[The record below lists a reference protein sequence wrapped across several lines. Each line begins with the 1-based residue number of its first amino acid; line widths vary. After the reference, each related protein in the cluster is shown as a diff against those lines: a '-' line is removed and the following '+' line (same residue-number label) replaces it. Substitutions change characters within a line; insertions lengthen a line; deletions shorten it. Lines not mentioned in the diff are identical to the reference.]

1 MTDAFLEVQPH
12 GALAEVFPD
21 VFVVR
26 GTFPMAPLMSITR
39 NMTVVRRGGE
49 LAILNAVRLDNAGE
63 AALEKLGVVKHLVR
77 LGIGHGADD
86 PYYVQRFAPR
96 TYAPARMRRL
106 RGIKIDQRIKDGDEL
121 PFGARAF
128 VFGGGLVDEVALLL
142 PDASGVL
149 ITCDAIQHW
158 TTTEGCSL
166 LGKVGAR
173 ALGFMKPAVIG
184 PMWLKGITNKEPAR
198 VKPDFERL
206 LALEFTHLL
215 SAHGS
220 PLKDNAKEL
229 VRASVAR
236 TFR

>member
-1 MTDAFLEVQPH
+1 MSHAHPAAQPH
-12 GALAEVFPD
+12 GPITEVFPD

-39 NMTVVRRGGE
+39 NMTVVRRGTE
-49 LAILNAVRLDNAGE
+49 LTILNSVRLNDAGE
-63 AALEKLGVVKHLVR
+63 AELGKLGTVKNLVR
-77 LGIGHGADD
+77 LGVGHGADD
-86 PYYVQRFAPR
+86 PYYVQRYAPR
-96 TYAPARMRRL
+96 TFAPTRMRRL
-106 RGIKIDQRIKDGDEL
+106 RGVRVDQPVTEGEVL
-121 PFGARAF
+121 PFNARAF
-128 VFGGGLVDEVALLL
+128 VFGGGLVDELALLL
-142 PDASGVL
+142 PDAGGVL
-149 ITCDAIQHW
+149 VTCDAVQHW
-158 TTTEGCSL
+158 TTTAGCSL
-166 LGKVGAR
+166 LGKVGAH